1 MGRGG
6 ERMGDTLTGLAGQ
19 LRGELLLPG
28 DHGYDDARRGYNRL
42 HDRRPKVVVRPADG
56 DDIARALEFATSA
69 GLEIAVRSGGHSL
82 AGYGT
87 TEGGVLIDL
96 SAMHA
101 IHVDPAARAAWVE
114 AGTTAGQLTAAT
126 AAHGLVI
133 PFGDSPDVG
142 VGGITLGGG
151 VGWLS
156 RKLGLTVDSLDGV
169 ELVTADGQLVTADAQ
184 TRPDLFWAVRGGGG
198 NFGVVTRIRYRLH
211 PIGAVLGGALLLP
224 ATGQVIRGVLDLAEA
239 APDELTTIS
248 LITRLGPLSIVPPQ
262 AHGRLAVVITL
273 VWCGEFGT
281 GERLV
286 DRFRTLAPPL
296 ADLLGPRPYPSMYE
310 LIPDVP
316 RSVTNV
322 TYSFAA
328 DELDDEAIG
337 SILQQLQQPNLPSAE
352 ALAAVE
358 LRVLGGAISRVPV
371 DATAF
376 AHRQRRLLC
385 SVVAAGF
392 AEADTDRHRRWVQS
406 LAGAIRYLAKGTYVN
421 FLDAADEP
429 RLHEAYPD
437 GTYRRL
443 VQVKRR
449 YDPTN
454 LFHRNLNIRP
464 ETSARP

>member
-1 MGRGG
+1 
-6 ERMGDTLTGLAGQ
+6 MGDALTRLAGQ

-28 DHGYDDARRGYNRL
+28 DHGYDNARRGYNRL
-42 HDRRPKVVVRPADG
+42 HDHRPKVVVRPAIP
-56 DDIARALEFATSA
+56 DDVARALEFATSV
-69 GLEIAVRSGGHSL
+69 GLEVAVRSGGHSL

-87 TEGGVLIDL
+87 TDGGVLIDL

-101 IHVDPAARAAWVE
+101 VHIDPAARVAWVE

-126 AAHGLVI
+126 AAHGLVV

-156 RKLGLTVDSLDGV
+156 RKLGLTIDSVEGV
-169 ELVTADGQLVTADAQ
+169 ELVTADGQLLTADDQ
-184 TRPDLFWAVRGGGG
+184 TRPDLFWAMRGGGG

-224 ATGQVIRGVLDLAEA
+224 ATGEVIRGVVDLAEA
-239 APDELTTIS
+239 APDELTTIM
-248 LITRLGPLSIVPPQ
+248 LITRLGPLSIVPPE
-262 AHGRLAVVITL
+262 AHGRLGVLITL
-273 VWCGEFGT
+273 VWCGELAA
-281 GERLV
+281 GERV
-286 DRFRTLAPPL
+286 VQGFRALAPL
-296 ADLLGPRPYPSMYE
+296 ADLVGPRPYPSMYE
-310 LIPDVP
+310 LIPEAP
-316 RSVTNV
+316 PSVTNI

-328 DELDDEAIG
+328 DRLDDQAIG
-337 SILQQLQQPNLPSAE
+337 SILQQLQERNLPSAE

-358 LRVLGGAISRVPV
+358 LRVLGGAIRRVPV

-392 AEADTDRHRRWVQS
+392 AEADTDRHRRWVRS
-406 LAGAIRYLAKGTYVN
+406 LSDAIRYLAKGAYVN

-437 GTYRRL
+437 STYRRL

-464 ETSARP
+464 ETSAQP